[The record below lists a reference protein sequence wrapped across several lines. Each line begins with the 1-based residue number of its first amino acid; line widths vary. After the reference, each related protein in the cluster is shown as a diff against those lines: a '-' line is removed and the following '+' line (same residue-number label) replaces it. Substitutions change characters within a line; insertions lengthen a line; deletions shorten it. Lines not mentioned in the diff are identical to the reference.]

1 MARITRCE
9 PSVGGPEEMG
19 SKRSYLSKRRPIS
32 PSRIKLKYLA
42 KQQQQQPQP
51 QDQIYPSYHRQSS
64 QPNESSLYGAPVVN
78 TASNSPRLCTAKSME
93 WHVNSN
99 TSQLAANEML
109 AQNNRQ
115 QSSIRGS
122 SISKAKSTDFLSSTL
137 HQPAPSPPRRTT
149 HEDEMKGALAS
160 SMVMISNQRK
170 LSGSTLTVF
179 GGETPTTATSSS
191 SYDDGDS
198 GILVYD
204 SGQSS
209 MLSDGHSVVLQPPG
223 RGYQENDEPEE
234 QLKTVYLRRTS
245 DRVGKNFGLLISQ
258 IARTFET
265 DHNRFRIRHVLKN
278 READV
283 SGELQVGDEIVSVN
297 DVPAIELSFDQMQE
311 VINSKSV
318 LRLVVQ
324 RSRRRIM
331 GHGGSFKDSARD
343 IRWIQK
349 KPSL

>member
-1 MARITRCE
+1 
-9 PSVGGPEEMG
+9 
-19 SKRSYLSKRRPIS
+19 
-32 PSRIKLKYLA
+32 
-42 KQQQQQPQP
+42 
-51 QDQIYPSYHRQSS
+51 
-64 QPNESSLYGAPVVN
+64 
-78 TASNSPRLCTAKSME
+78 
-93 WHVNSN
+93 
-99 TSQLAANEML
+99 
-109 AQNNRQ
+109 
-115 QSSIRGS
+115 
-122 SISKAKSTDFLSSTL
+122 
-137 HQPAPSPPRRTT
+137 
-149 HEDEMKGALAS
+149 MKGALAS

-179 GGETPTTATSSS
+179 GGETTATSSS

-209 MLSDGHSVVLQPPG
+209 MLSDGHSVVLQPPC
-223 RGYQENDEPEE
+223 RGYQEDDEPEE

-278 READV
+278 SEADV
-283 SGELQVGDEIVSVN
+283 SGELQVGDEIISVN

-324 RSRRRIM
+324 RSRRRMM

-343 IRWIQK
+343 IRWVQK
-349 KPSL
+349 KPSLLTSVNPSCHLPSSSGSTLTLTMPLMDSIMHRYLTQQTLSHDETGVSSSSDYRW